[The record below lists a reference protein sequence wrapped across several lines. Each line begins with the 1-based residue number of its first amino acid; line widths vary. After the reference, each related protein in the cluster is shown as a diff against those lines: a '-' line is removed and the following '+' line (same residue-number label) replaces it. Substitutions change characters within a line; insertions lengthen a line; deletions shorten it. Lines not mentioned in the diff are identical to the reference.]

1 MRCFVSIRLAGLEK
15 KKKVNKMQLDV
26 SVNRIKWTVKC
37 HIPHHLPRHHLQPE
51 KSACS

>member
-1 MRCFVSIRLAGLEK
+1 MFCLNQTGRFGK

-37 HIPHHLPRHHLQPE
+37 HLPHHLPRHHLQPE